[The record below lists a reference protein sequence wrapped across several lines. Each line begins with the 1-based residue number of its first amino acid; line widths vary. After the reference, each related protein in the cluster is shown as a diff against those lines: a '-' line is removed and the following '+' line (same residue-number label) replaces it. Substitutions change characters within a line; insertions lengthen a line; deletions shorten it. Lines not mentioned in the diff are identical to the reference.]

1 MQTLQFKLTLLIQ
14 DLKATSV
21 RLRWLKKN
29 HARQAI
35 NSKFNSN
42 TKSVYRDFKGS
53 SITANE
59 TPTKNKVEE
68 FWKSIWEKETKFIE
82 NAKWLKEL
90 EKAYCKDVTPKTYKI
105 VRQTN
110 KRHAPK

>member
-1 MQTLQFKLTLLIQ
+1 MLVNNYLNKYISQPHLLTYLLSGNFTNHKKEIKQKFYKKYGNTRMQTLQFKLTLLIQ

-59 TPTKNKVEE
+59 TPTKNEVEE
-68 FWKSIWEKETKFIE
+68 F
-82 NAKWLKEL
+82 
-90 EKAYCKDVTPKTYKI
+90 
-105 VRQTN
+105 
-110 KRHAPK
+110 